1 MLDGRRLASAVAWV
15 RKKDPGL
22 SAVKRSV
29 RAAIVM
35 PTAFAVGHLAFS
47 NPQIGLFCAFGSF
60 SLLLLVDFPGRPRSR
75 LLCYIGLFIVGAG
88 LISLGTAVSTHKVAA
103 VVGMGVVGFTVL
115 FAGIARPEAAVAST
129 AALMTFVLPVGVAQP
144 ASEVGPRLVGWAIA
158 GALCIP
164 ACMLIWRPPWHDEL
178 RRRLSASTSAV
189 AALADARA
197 NGVSDPEGLANVN
210 SEVSLLRQQFAGT
223 PYPPTGSAAGA
234 IALAK
239 LVGRVEWV
247 ARNAS
252 LVADEPSSLEVPGVR
267 GIIGAAAETLE
278 LSASLICDSDA
289 HPVDDTDLVE
299 SVKKASLHLDEVA
312 RAELD
317 ADVSSLVEP
326 RSTPK
331 GVGSES
337 RPVPTDTSDDRGFAS
352 LLDPSFDAR
361 ALAIATGM
369 LAEAALEA
377 SGSRRS
383 RDRILG
389 VGEDDASG
397 ETWRRLNSYLSFRSV
412 WFRNAFRGAA
422 GLALAVAIVEITEV
436 EHGFWVVL
444 GTLSVL
450 RSSALGTGST
460 AIRAILGTAV
470 GVVVGSALMIGVGT
484 HPAVLWL
491 LLPVAIVMSGTAP
504 SMVSFAAGQAGFTV
518 VVIILFNIIAPS
530 GWRVGLTR
538 IEDVAIGCGV
548 SIVVGLLFWPRGAT
562 AALGRALS
570 AAFLTN
576 SAYLSDA
583 VDRLTNSEHPVDTL
597 PAQRAAHSTYLR
609 LDEAFRQFLAERGAK
624 VVSVETIANLFTG
637 ANRIRLAAYALS
649 SLPVAEA
656 ASGQESETELESVA
670 IAGAVLR
677 DSYAQSHRWY
687 EEFADMLDYGS
698 GSLEPPRD
706 DDSTL
711 HEVLQ
716 QAFEDARAEGRVDS
730 LRRMLRMLWADELLE
745 SQRAVQVDLSRSAD
759 LFVRHRRHTFMV

>member
-1 MLDGRRLASAVAWV
+1 M
-15 RKKDPGL
+15 
-22 SAVKRSV
+22 AVKRSV

-35 PTAFAVGHLAFS
+35 PTAFAIGHFAFS
-47 NPQIGLFCAFGSF
+47 NPQVGLFSAFGSF

-75 LLCYIGLFIVGAG
+75 LLCYIGLFVAG
-88 LISLGTAVSTHKVAA
+88 GFLISLGTAVSTHQVAA
-103 VVGMGVVGFTVL
+103 VVAMGVVGFTVL
-115 FAGIARPEAAVAST
+115 FAGIAWPEAAIGAT
-129 AALMTFVLPVGVAQP
+129 AALMTFVLPVAVAQP
-144 ASEVGPRLVGWAIA
+144 TSQVGPRLVGWALA
-158 GALCIP
+158 GAMCIP

-178 RRRLSASTSAV
+178 RRRLSASTAAV
-189 AALADARA
+189 AALADAHA
-197 NGVSDPEGLANVN
+197 NGKRDPEGLANVN
-210 SEVSLLRQQFAGT
+210 SELSLLRQQFAGT
-223 PYPPTGSAAGA
+223 PYPPTGSAAGSV
-234 IALAK
+234 ALAK

-252 LVADEPSSLEVPGVR
+252 LVRDESCSLELPGVR
-267 GIIGAAAETLE
+267 RVIGAAAETLE
-278 LSASLICDSDA
+278 LSSSLICDSDA
-289 HPVDDTDLVE
+289 HPVDDAALVE
-299 SVKKASLHLDEVA
+299 SVKQASRHLDEVA

-317 ADVSSLVEP
+317 ADVSSLIEP
-326 RSTPK
+326 RSRPEGT
-331 GVGSES
+331 GSAPES
-337 RPVPTDTSDDRGFAS
+337 KSGPLPAGTGDDLGIAAS
-352 LLDPSFDAR
+352 LDPSFHAR

-377 SGSRRS
+377 SGSRHS

-389 VGEDDASG
+389 VGEDDASRAA
-397 ETWRRLNSYLSFRSV
+397 WWRLNSYLSFRSV

-422 GLALAVAIVEITEV
+422 GLALAVAIIEITEV

-491 LLPVAIVMSGTAP
+491 LLPVAIVISGTVP

-538 IEDVAIGCGV
+538 IEDVAIGCAV
-548 SIVVGLLFWPRGAT
+548 SVVVGLLLWPRGAT
-562 AALGRALS
+562 TALGRALS
-570 AAFLTN
+570 ASFLAN

-583 VDRLTNSEHPVDTL
+583 VDRLTNERLTNSGHPVDTL
-597 PAQRAAHSTYLR
+597 PAQRTAHRTYLR
-609 LDEAFRQFLAERGAK
+609 LDDAFRQFLAERGAK

-649 SLPVAEA
+649 SLPVDEAE
-656 ASGQESETELESVA
+656 SGQESETELESVA

-687 EEFADMLDYGS
+687 EQFAEMLGDQR
-698 GSLEPPRD
+698 GSLEPPQE

-716 QAFEDARAEGRVDS
+716 QAFEDARAEGRTDS

-759 LFVRHRRHTFMV
+759 VFVQHRHHSFMV